1 MNTHLHFI
9 FTLIF
14 NVNKP
19 IWLRR
24 QRKRASTRTEKCPVV
39 GKQPEIADKAATN
52 TDIQLAWNL

>member
-1 MNTHLHFI
+1 MSTHLHFI

-24 QRKRASTRTEKCPVV
+24 QRKRVSTRTEECPVV
-39 GKQPEIADKAATN
+39 GKQPEIADKTARN